1 MTAIEYALRVGFL
14 FVVGILMVYFA
25 LWAVASRWT
34 LQPLR
39 KRFKPSAIAFMA
51 VSLVIVMFLIGL
63 GVGFAIYNSL
73 DKTAMNATPDEAT
86 ATADE
91 ASTEPEKF
99 DIVFPGSNLHV
110 KTTVDA
116 YTNDDD
122 SLIVPFND
130 GFIMLSGYDYD
141 GSYDDLA
148 EGFKEPLKKQL
159 STMFTVDKDIVSATK
174 GSLSVKMNDKDSISV
189 KGYKYS
195 GLISS
200 KEYPSMSVSGVCFF
214 DDENGR
220 VYALTG
226 FVGDSNNTAVVS
238 MEYIL
243 QDIVSSM
250 EIKK

>member
-14 FVVGILMVYFA
+14 FVVGILMVYFV
-25 LWAVASRWT
+25 LWTVASRWT

-51 VSLVIVMFLIGL
+51 IGLTVIMFLVGL
-63 GVGFAIYNSL
+63 GVGFVMYNSSG
-73 DKTAMNATPDEAT
+73 TAASKATPDEAT

-91 ASTEPEKF
+91 APTEPKKF

-110 KTTVDA
+110 NTTVDA
-116 YTNDDD
+116 YKNDDD
-122 SLIVPFND
+122 SLIVPFTD
-130 GFIMLSGYDYD
+130 GFVMLSGYDYD

-159 STMFTVDKDIVSATK
+159 STMFTVDKDILNTTQ
-174 GSLSVKMNDKDSISV
+174 GSLSIKVKDKDSISV

-200 KEYPSMSVSGVCFF
+200 KDYPSMSMSGVCVL

-220 VYALTG
+220 VYALSG
-226 FVGDSNNTAVVS
+226 FVGDSEDAAVVS

-250 EIKK
+250 KIEK

>member
-1 MTAIEYALRVGFL
+1 MTAVEYALRVGFL
-14 FVVGILMVYFA
+14 FVVGTLMVYFA

-39 KRFKPSAIAFMA
+39 KRFKPSAIVFMA
-51 VSLVIVMFLIGL
+51 ISLVVVMFLVGL
-63 GVGFAIYNSL
+63 GVGFAVYNAPEDVS
-73 DKTAMNATPDEAT
+73 KATPDEAV

-91 ASTEPEKF
+91 AATEPEKF

-110 KTTVDA
+110 NTTVDA
-116 YTNDDD
+116 YKNDDE

-130 GFIMLSGYDYD
+130 GFVMLSGYDYD

-148 EGFKEPLKKQL
+148 EDFKEPLKKQL
-159 STMFTVDKDIVSATK
+159 STMFTVDKDILSASK
-174 GSLSVKMNDKDSISV
+174 GSLSVKMKDKDSISV

-195 GLISS
+195 GLLSS
-200 KEYPSMSVSGVCFF
+200 KDYPSMSVSGVCLF

-250 EIKK
+250 EIQK

>member
-1 MTAIEYALRVGFL
+1 MTAVEYALRVGFL
-14 FVVGILMVYFA
+14 FVVGTLMVYFA

-39 KRFKPSAIAFMA
+39 KRFKPSAIVFMA
-51 VSLVIVMFLIGL
+51 ISLVVVMFLVGL
-63 GVGFAIYNSL
+63 GVGFAVYNAPEDVS
-73 DKTAMNATPDEAT
+73 KATPDEAV

-91 ASTEPEKF
+91 TSTEPEKF

-110 KTTVDA
+110 NTTVDA
-116 YTNDDD
+116 YKNDDE

-130 GFIMLSGYDYD
+130 GFVMLSGYDYD

-148 EGFKEPLKKQL
+148 EDFKEPLKKQL
-159 STMFTVDKDIVSATK
+159 STMFTVDKDILSASK
-174 GSLSVKMNDKDSISV
+174 GSLSVKMKDKDSISV

-195 GLISS
+195 GLLSS
-200 KEYPSMSVSGVCFF
+200 KEYPSMSVSGVCLF

-250 EIKK
+250 EIQK